1 MRKAVETVS
10 YQKIKWMVKMRFIWL
25 LLFSAGLALMFW
37 PRVIGADE
45 LPPYSAEI
53 SRIFYHDDVGRTID
67 YDFSSGSIDANSV
80 IAIPSWAVQA
90 PEPQAEYFWLPKG
103 ENVQLELG
111 EGSAPMSVP
120 AADLCIKPI
129 PFAEII
135 VDGDPCDWVFV
146 ATCLEDQNNYG
157 DVVTE
162 PGSDVEYVK
171 LAYNED
177 QTRLYI
183 LIKVADTVNPDLV
196 YRVFLEGSGTL
207 NSLWY
212 GRYMVNFLYD
222 SDWVVDSYIWDRA
235 YVFTSIAEPGQVTAA
250 GAFLEVSLDMTKMVY
265 LDERFYFS
273 GESLKILP
281 PGNVF
286 LPSQPDYMR
295 AGRERFLVNDEPL
308 DWFAAPRRFPLG
320 VCALE
325 GSNTSSQSADLWEYE
340 VSFEHFGNAE
350 RQQFYHHAAVAMA
363 DPDVYEP
370 TQAYVWASW
379 FSGKTVW
386 WQEQENILF
395 LGANLGGVSW
405 SIINGLKGYDP
416 NDIKLDLKI
425 QVQSTAPSERHATA
439 LYRINDGQWE
449 TLLRRALLPE
459 QMPSYPKLSPQ
470 VWLWSSVMDELPDL
484 TCEINTADLPEVL
497 IPANRI
503 YVPVSVSNIGDK
515 KVLDRMYIDI
525 YLSADR
531 SIDGDDIL
539 ISSRNYYTVNLFPD
553 YQITYQVP
561 VIIPSD
567 VPMGPYYLIARIDAN
582 NDIGELDESDES
594 NTNITEE
601 AIQTDRLFGQVIET
615 GKNEILA
622 IEGADTCPTMFRLT
636 GGGWGRLEN
645 TADPNVFDVSL
656 YDTTALSS
664 LVITNNGVGN
674 GIIIGD
680 LIVQD
685 GSLNCILAADTD
697 LQGDIQIS
705 GTLSRLV
712 LRDVLDVNYA
722 PEGHSI
728 VIEGNSAGPANI
740 LQIQC
745 RKAANLSITSTE
757 IPISSIIATEWLNTD
772 GVSDTIQSIR
782 LNVLSILGDI
792 SNGITGDFEA
802 NLTLTGDSFVNT
814 LGLVIIAGSLNEA
827 DWNISGNVGYC
838 SVGKFIYGCELHFW
852 GDISVVIAGALDNTQ
867 FLVGCDQ
874 ATGSVTDFD
883 PADHYIVRLLYL
895 TGTDNSYFTNSNL
908 AAWSVGTIIFAYF
921 PEESSGMIEYNQLSG
936 IVNVPMSLLNYV
948 H

>member
-1 MRKAVETVS
+1 MA
-10 YQKIKWMVKMRFIWL
+10 KMRFIWL
-25 LLFSAGLALMFW
+25 LLFSVGLALVFW

-45 LPPYSAEI
+45 LSPYSAEI
-53 SRIFYHDDVGRTID
+53 SRIFYQDDTGRTID
-67 YDFSSGSIDANSV
+67 YDFSSGSIDANDV
-80 IAIPSWAVQA
+80 IAIPPSAVQT

-135 VDGDPCDWVFV
+135 VDGDPCDWVSV
-146 ATCLEDQNNYG
+146 ETCLEDQNNYG

-162 PGSDVEYVK
+162 QGSDVEYVK

-183 LIKVADTVNPDLV
+183 LIKVTDTINPDLV

-207 NSLWY
+207 HSLWY
-212 GRYMVNFLYD
+212 GRYMIDFLYD
-222 SDWVVDSYIWDRA
+222 SDWTVDSYIWDKA
-235 YVFTSIAEPGQVTAA
+235 YAFSSIAEPGQVTAA

-265 LDERFYFS
+265 LEERFYFS
-273 GESLKILP
+273 GESLRILP

-286 LPSQPDYMR
+286 LPDQPDYMR

-308 DWFAAPRRFPLG
+308 DWFAAPQRFPLG

-325 GSNTSSQSADLWEYE
+325 GSNIDPQSADLWEYE

-363 DPDVYEP
+363 DPNVYEP
-370 TQAYVWASW
+370 TPAYVWASW
-379 FSGKTVW
+379 FSGKIVW
-386 WQEQENILF
+386 WQEQENVLF

-405 SIINGLKGYDP
+405 SIANGLKGYDP

-425 QVQSTAPSERHATA
+425 QVEGTVPSQRYATA

-459 QMPSYPKLSPQ
+459 QMLSYPKLSPQ
-470 VWLWSSVMDELPDL
+470 VWLWSSIMDELPDL
-484 TCEINTADLPEVL
+484 TCEINVADLPEVL

-525 YLSADR
+525 YLSADQ
-531 SIDGDDIL
+531 SIDEDDVL
-539 ISSRNYYTVNLFPD
+539 ISSRNYYTVELFPD

-567 VPMGPYYLIARIDAN
+567 APMGAYYLIARIDAN
-582 NDIGELDESDES
+582 NDVGEIDESDES
-594 NTNITEE
+594 NTNVTEE
-601 AIQTDRLFGQVIET
+601 PIQIDRLFGQVPET
-615 GKNEILA
+615 GKNEILTV
-622 IEGADTCPTMFRLT
+622 EGADTCPTMFRLT

-645 TADPNVFDVSL
+645 TADPDVFDVSL
-656 YDTTALSS
+656 YGTTALSS
-664 LVITNNGVGN
+664 LIITNNGVGN

-705 GTLSRLV
+705 GTLTRLV

-728 VIEGNSAGPANI
+728 IIDGNSAGPANV

-757 IPISSIIATEWLNTD
+757 IPINSITATEWLNTD
-772 GVSDTIQSIR
+772 GVSDTIQSTR
-782 LNVLSILGDI
+782 LNVLSILGDVYK
-792 SNGITGDFEA
+792 GIEGDFEA
-802 NLTLTGDSFVNT
+802 DLTLTGDSFVNT
-814 LGLVIIAGSLNEA
+814 LGVVMVAGSLNEA
-827 DWNISGNVGYC
+827 DWNISGNVGYL
-838 SVGKFIYGCELHFW
+838 SVRKLIKGCELHFW
-852 GDISVVIAGALDNTQ
+852 GDISVVIAGALYDTQ

-895 TGTDNSYFTNSNL
+895 TGTDNLYFTNSNL
-908 AAWSVGTIIFAYF
+908 AAWSVGTVIFACF